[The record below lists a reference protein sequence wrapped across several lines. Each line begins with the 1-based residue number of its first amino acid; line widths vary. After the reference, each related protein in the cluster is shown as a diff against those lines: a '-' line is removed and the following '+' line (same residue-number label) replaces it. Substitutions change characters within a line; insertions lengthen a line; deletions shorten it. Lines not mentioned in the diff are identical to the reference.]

1 MSTKKKKYILSLSLS
16 DWEMVVCCGA
26 IQPKHICPASQSF
39 QIYVNIVVLP
49 LSLGQ
54 KYKVG
59 GQIQTYFDGWDKMQ
73 NKMQKKVQHTAGK
86 RYMCL
91 PCKANLSYTSKVEA
105 RKETILPQILLLFQ
119 PVLPVNV
126 CCRNVMR
133 MQKQKCR
140 NPYELL
146 AEG

>member
-1 MSTKKKKYILSLSLS
+1 
-16 DWEMVVCCGA
+16 
-26 IQPKHICPASQSF
+26 
-39 QIYVNIVVLP
+39 
-49 LSLGQ
+49 
-54 KYKVG
+54 
-59 GQIQTYFDGWDKMQ
+59 
-73 NKMQKKVQHTAGK
+73 MQKKVLHTAGK

-126 CCRNVMR
+126 CGRNVMR

-146 AEG
+146 AGGKVTSDVHGKQVNVPPCQTAFATFTTFATHCFYYVH